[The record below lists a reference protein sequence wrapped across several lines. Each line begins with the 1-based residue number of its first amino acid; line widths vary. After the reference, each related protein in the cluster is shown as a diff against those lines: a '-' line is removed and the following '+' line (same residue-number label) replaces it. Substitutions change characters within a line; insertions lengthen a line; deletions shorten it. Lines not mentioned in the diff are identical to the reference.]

1 MVDLGIS
8 ENFAGNTGLAEIL
21 GHLLRWF
28 VAPGADHGWP
38 TAGDKFLR

>member
-8 ENFAGNTGLAEIL
+8 ENFAGNTGSAEIFGYL
-21 GHLLRWF
+21 FRWF
-28 VAPGADHGWP
+28 VAPVVDHWWP